1 MSGPTD
7 ARNDHGDA
15 GTGGSMIRETLSQLR
30 LRELLAEVRDR
41 VAEIIDARDRV
52 DGLVEAMLAVTTGL
66 DLEDTLRRI
75 VRTAITLVDAHY
87 GALGVRGPDG
97 QLARFIHEGIDA
109 DTAEAIGNL
118 PEGRGVLGLLFA
130 QPKAIR
136 LDNLADHPDSVGF
149 PPGHPP
155 MRTFLGMPVR
165 IRGEIFG
172 NLYLT
177 EKDNGMP
184 FTEDDEV
191 IVAALAAA
199 AGVAIDNAR
208 LYETAQARQ
217 AWIAATRDLTTA
229 FLATATPDTVLGQ
242 VVDRVRTLSDSQYA
256 WLAVLPDPDLPVGE
270 ATELAIAEWS
280 GPGHTHRGERIP
292 ITGTILA
299 RALASATP
307 LHLDDTTEDV
317 DAGELPI
324 GAGPALVLPLHTGEA
339 TLGLLVVQRG
349 DALPYPRETAELT
362 EAFAGQAAL
371 AMQLAAAQQRMRELD
386 VLADR
391 DRIARDLHDHVLQ
404 RLFAIGMAAQG
415 TAARTR
421 NPEVRQRLSD
431 HIDELQTVITE
442 IRTSVFDL
450 HDGNG
455 PTRLRQRLDELIRRH
470 TADTSLHTSVRI
482 TGPLDVVDATLAD
495 HAEAVVR
502 EAVSNAVRHSGADT
516 LTVELTVNDDL
527 VIVVEDN
534 GCGLPDG
541 LTPSG
546 LTNLTHRAHTAGG
559 HCELGPATATGLHGP
574 GTRVHWSAP
583 L

>member
-1 MSGPTD
+1 MSGSTD
-7 ARNDHGDA
+7 ARNDHGYADA
-15 GTGGSMIRETLSQLR
+15 SGSTIRETLSQLR

-41 VAEIIDARDRV
+41 IEEIIDARDRV
-52 DGLVEAMLAVTTGL
+52 DGLVEAMLAVTAGL

-109 DTAEAIGNL
+109 DTAEAIGHL

-136 LDNLADHPDSVGF
+136 MDNLADHPDSVGF

-155 MRTFLGMPVR
+155 MRSFLGMPVR

-172 NLYLT
+172 NVYLT
-177 EKDNGMP
+177 EKANGMP

-191 IVAALAAA
+191 VVAALAAA

-307 LHLDDTTEDV
+307 LHLDTTT
-317 DAGELPI
+317 DADAEQLPI

-349 DALPYPRETAELT
+349 DTRPYPRETAELT

-391 DRIARDLHDHVLQ
+391 DRIARNLHDHVLQ

-421 NPEVRQRLSD
+421 NPEVRRRLSD
-431 HIDELQTVITE
+431 HIDDLQTVINE
-442 IRTSVFDL
+442 IRTSVYDL
-450 HDGNG
+450 HAGEG
-455 PTRLRQRLDELIRRH
+455 PTRLRQRLDEVIRQH
-470 TADTSLHTSVRI
+470 TADTSLHTSIRV
-482 TGPLDVVDATLAD
+482 TGPLDVVNAALAD

-516 LTVELTVNDDL
+516 LTIELTLDDDL
-527 VIVVEDN
+527 VIVVEDD

-546 LTNLTHRAHTAGG
+546 LTNLTHRAQTVGG
-559 HCELGPATATGLHGP
+559 HCELGPATVAGPHGP
-574 GTRVHWSAP
+574 GTRMYWSAP

>member
-1 MSGPTD
+1 
-7 ARNDHGDA
+7 
-15 GTGGSMIRETLSQLR
+15 MIRETLSQLR

-41 VAEIIDARDRV
+41 VEEIIDARDRV
-52 DGLVEAMLAVTTGL
+52 DGLVEAMLAVTAGL

-97 QLARFIHEGIDA
+97 QLARFIYEGIDEQ
-109 DTAEAIGNL
+109 TARVIGPL
-118 PEGRGVLGLLFA
+118 PQGRGVLGLLFA

-155 MRTFLGMPVR
+155 MRSFLGMPVR
-165 IRGEIFG
+165 IREEIFG

-229 FLATATPDTVLGQ
+229 FLATTTPDTVLEQ
-242 VVDRVRTLSDSQYA
+242 VVDRVRALSDSQYA

-270 ATELAIAEWS
+270 ATELVIAEWS

-292 ITGTILA
+292 IAGTVLA
-299 RALASATP
+299 RALASGTT
-307 LHLDDTTEDV
+307 LRLDTTTDV

-324 GAGPALVLPLHTGEA
+324 GAGPALVLPLHTGDA

-349 DALPYPRETAELT
+349 DIRPYPRETAELT

-391 DRIARDLHDHVLQ
+391 DRIARNLHDHVLQ

-421 NPEVRQRLSD
+421 NLEVRQRLSD
-431 HIDELQTVITE
+431 HIDDLQTVINE

-450 HDGNG
+450 HAGEG
-455 PTRLRQRLDELIRRH
+455 PTRLRQRLDEIIRQH
-470 TADTSLHTSVRI
+470 TADTNLRTSVRVA
-482 TGPLDVVDATLAD
+482 GPLDVVDAALAD

-527 VIVVEDN
+527 VIVIEDD

-546 LTNLTHRAHTAGG
+546 LTNLTHRAETAGG
-559 HCELGPATATGLHGP
+559 HCEVGPAAVAGLHGP
-574 GTRVHWSAP
+574 GTRVSWSAP

>member
-1 MSGPTD
+1 
-7 ARNDHGDA
+7 
-15 GTGGSMIRETLSQLR
+15 MIRETLSQLR

-41 VAEIIDARDRV
+41 IEQIIDARDRI
-52 DGLVEAMLAVTTGL
+52 DGLVEAMLAVTAGL
-66 DLEDTLRRI
+66 DLDDTLRRI
-75 VRTAITLVDAHY
+75 VRTAITLADARY

-97 QLARFIHEGIDA
+97 QLARFIHEGIDEQ
-109 DTAEAIGNL
+109 TAHAIGPL
-118 PEGRGVLGLLFA
+118 PQGRGVLGLLFA

-155 MRTFLGMPVR
+155 MHSFLGMPVR

-177 EKDNGMP
+177 KKTGGMP

-191 IVAALAAA
+191 IVAALASA

-217 AWIAATRDLTTA
+217 AWITATRDLTTA
-229 FLATATPDTVLGQ
+229 FLAATAPDTVLGQ
-242 VVDRVRTLSDSQYA
+242 VVDRVRELSDSQYA
-256 WLAVLPDPDLPVGE
+256 WLAVLPDQDLPVGE
-270 ATELAIAEWS
+270 ATELVIAEWS

-292 ITGTILA
+292 ITGAILA

-307 LHLDDTTEDV
+307 LHLDPAADV
-317 DAGELPI
+317 GPTELPLGT
-324 GAGPALVLPLHTGEA
+324 GAALVLPLHTGEA

-349 DALPYPRETAELT
+349 DTRPYPRETVELT
-362 EAFAGQAAL
+362 ESFAGQAAL
-371 AMQLAAAQQRMRELD
+371 AMQLAAAQQRMREMD

-421 NPEVRQRLSD
+421 NPEVRQRLSC

-450 HDGNG
+450 HDGAG
-455 PTRLRQRLDELIRRH
+455 PTRLRQRLDEIVRQH
-470 TADTSLHTSVRI
+470 TADTSLRTSLRVS
-482 TGPLDVVDATLAD
+482 GPLDVVDAALAD
-495 HAEAVVR
+495 HAEAVLR
-502 EAVSNAVRHSGADT
+502 EAVSNAVRHSSAVT
-516 LTVELTVNDDL
+516 LTVEITVDDDL
-527 VIVVEDN
+527 TLVIEDD
-534 GCGLPDG
+534 GCGIGDG
-541 LTPSG
+541 ITPSG
-546 LTNLTHRAHTAGG
+546 LTNLTRRAETAGG
-559 HCELGPATATGLHGP
+559 RCDFGPATTAGLHGP
-574 GTRVHWSAP
+574 GTRVCWSAP